1 MTEQTF
7 VWGIIGGT
15 LASALLGIVPAITVV
30 LICIVVDFAT
40 GIWAAC
46 KNNEKIESHK
56 MRKTIYKTLAYLSV
70 IVLTAFIDE
79 AISPEW
85 HLATFVSGFCAVNE
99 VVSIIENWGRIT
111 HKDYLEKLKDFLTER
126 LNKNRGHHQ

>member
-1 MTEQTF
+1 MTEHTF

-15 LASALLGIVPAITVV
+15 LSAALLGIVPAITVV
-30 LICIVVDFAT
+30 LICIIVDFVT

-46 KNNEKIESHK
+46 KNAEKLSSHK
-56 MRKTIYKTLAYLSV
+56 MRETIYKTLAYLS
-70 IVLTAFIDE
+70 IIILTAFIDE

-85 HLATFVSGFCAVNE
+85 HLASFVSGFCAVNE

-111 HKDYLEKLKDFLTER
+111 HKDYLGKLKDFLAER
-126 LNKNRGHHQ
+126 LENKNRH